1 MKKWIK
7 ILLVTLGIIAV
18 LVVTTILLLPPIA
31 KNYLEKHSKEL
42 VGRQITIEKLR
53 FNVLNGKLR
62 IDQIA
67 MLEPDDST
75 TFASLGNF
83 YTRIHLLPLLRQ
95 RIHID
100 AVLIDKPYLN
110 VYQDGTSF
118 NFDDLLTRFLTPAD
132 TVEKAPSNPWT
143 VDIDDIKI
151 HNGELTYKDMQRN
164 VTWGFNELDID
175 VPGLH
180 LSGHERTDMGI
191 VFNFSRGGSLRT
203 SLEYDQATADYDL
216 SLLLSNLSLAGTAA
230 YFNQVI
236 DIGSVEGLVTLDLHV
251 KGNANHLLD
260 LRTYGIAAASG
271 LKLRDSRDN
280 RIIDVDTL
288 NFDLRDGN
296 LGTMQYDIRRIYA
309 AGIRTQFE
317 IYRGGGNNL
326 LALIKAPEER
336 PTETEATIDGETTV
350 TIEREEPATTQLNF
364 TVGELL
370 LDKGEIAF
378 TDNTFEKPFRY
389 LISDIRLS
397 SRDIDFSK
405 QNELTLDA
413 KLQRTGSGHIRWKGS
428 LQNLDNHNLMVA
440 LSNINLKD
448 FTPYCEHFTAY
459 PLTGGNLTFRSQNI
473 IADRF
478 LNGTNH
484 LDIFQCEVD
493 KKRKDLEPEFKIPLK
508 LGLYI
513 LKDRKGHVKIDLDN
527 HNLMVALSNINLK
540 DFTPYCEHFTAYPL
554 TGGNLTFRSQNI
566 IADRFLNGT
575 NHLDIFQCEVDKK
588 RKDLEPEFK
597 IPLKLGLYI
606 LKDRK
611 GHVKIDLPVKGN
623 LDSPEFSYRK
633 IVMKALGNVL
643 LKVVTAPFSFLT
655 GGGDNLDR
663 IEVDPLQF
671 SLNTDQYATLDKV
684 ADILRDKPEMQIGL
698 AQRINRSKAVGRLAE
713 LNLKMACYNSTL
725 PAGERLSMIDFERI
739 QETKLK
745 SDEVMRFADSLLA
758 LRGIDGSKLSG
769 SRKALTLYGDQA
781 VGQLEKIL
789 VRRDSAIVE
798 YLTRSQGIPVTA
810 ISVRTIPAQELGDY
824 TGKDIYAIQLGM
836 EEESIDVTDGNT
848 AGDTETTDTSASATA
863 EVLATV
869 PEQAAV
875 QLTQTGTAKET
886 ATPEPSAPTATA
898 TQSTQAET
906 TITESEAGITTIKT
920 PTAHPEEL
928 QTNE

>member
-7 ILLVTLGIIAV
+7 ILLVTLGILAV
-18 LVVTTILLLPPIA
+18 LVVTTILRLPPIA

-513 LKDRKGHVKIDLDN
+513 LKDRKGHVKIDL
-527 HNLMVALSNINLK
+527 
-540 DFTPYCEHFTAYPL
+540 
-554 TGGNLTFRSQNI
+554 
-566 IADRFLNGT
+566 
-575 NHLDIFQCEVDKK
+575 
-588 RKDLEPEFK
+588 
-597 IPLKLGLYI
+597 
-606 LKDRK
+606 
-611 GHVKIDLPVKGN
+611 PVKGN

-739 QETKLK
+739 QATKLK

-769 SRKALTLYGDQA
+769 SRKALTLYRDQA

>member
-62 IDQIA
+62 IDRIA

-118 NFDDLLTRFLTPAD
+118 NFDDLLNRFLTPAD

-513 LKDRKGHVKIDLDN
+513 LKDRKGHVKIDL
-527 HNLMVALSNINLK
+527 
-540 DFTPYCEHFTAYPL
+540 
-554 TGGNLTFRSQNI
+554 
-566 IADRFLNGT
+566 
-575 NHLDIFQCEVDKK
+575 
-588 RKDLEPEFK
+588 
-597 IPLKLGLYI
+597 
-606 LKDRK
+606 
-611 GHVKIDLPVKGN
+611 PVKGN

-739 QETKLK
+739 QATKLK

-848 AGDTETTDTSASATA
+848 AGDTETTDTSASETA

>member
-513 LKDRKGHVKIDLDN
+513 LKDRKGHVKIDL
-527 HNLMVALSNINLK
+527 
-540 DFTPYCEHFTAYPL
+540 
-554 TGGNLTFRSQNI
+554 
-566 IADRFLNGT
+566 
-575 NHLDIFQCEVDKK
+575 
-588 RKDLEPEFK
+588 
-597 IPLKLGLYI
+597 
-606 LKDRK
+606 
-611 GHVKIDLPVKGN
+611 PVKGN

-698 AQRINRSKAVGRLAE
+698 AQRINRRKAVGRLAE

>member
-7 ILLVTLGIIAV
+7 ILLVTLGILAV
-18 LVVTTILLLPPIA
+18 LVVTTILRLPPIA

-100 AVLIDKPYLN
+100 AVLIDKPNLN

-513 LKDRKGHVKIDLDN
+513 LKDRKGHVKIDL
-527 HNLMVALSNINLK
+527 
-540 DFTPYCEHFTAYPL
+540 
-554 TGGNLTFRSQNI
+554 
-566 IADRFLNGT
+566 
-575 NHLDIFQCEVDKK
+575 
-588 RKDLEPEFK
+588 
-597 IPLKLGLYI
+597 
-606 LKDRK
+606 
-611 GHVKIDLPVKGN
+611 PVKGN

-739 QETKLK
+739 QATKLK

>member
-7 ILLVTLGIIAV
+7 ILLVTLGILAV
-18 LVVTTILLLPPIA
+18 LVVTTILRLPPIA

-513 LKDRKGHVKIDLDN
+513 LKDRKGHVKIDL
-527 HNLMVALSNINLK
+527 
-540 DFTPYCEHFTAYPL
+540 
-554 TGGNLTFRSQNI
+554 
-566 IADRFLNGT
+566 
-575 NHLDIFQCEVDKK
+575 
-588 RKDLEPEFK
+588 
-597 IPLKLGLYI
+597 
-606 LKDRK
+606 
-611 GHVKIDLPVKGN
+611 PVKGN

-698 AQRINRSKAVGRLAE
+698 AQRINR
-713 LNLKMACYNSTL
+713 
-725 PAGERLSMIDFERI
+725 
-739 QETKLK
+739 
-745 SDEVMRFADSLLA
+745 
-758 LRGIDGSKLSG
+758 SKLSG

>member
-62 IDQIA
+62 IDRIA

-118 NFDDLLTRFLTPAD
+118 NFDDLLNRFLTPAD

-191 VFNFSRGGSLRT
+191 VFNFSRGGSLRS
-203 SLEYDQATADYDL
+203 SLVYDQARADYVL

-326 LALIKAPEER
+326 LALIKTPEER

-389 LISDIRLS
+389 LISDIRLW

-428 LQNLDNHNLMVA
+428 LQN
-440 LSNINLKD
+440 
-448 FTPYCEHFTAY
+448 
-459 PLTGGNLTFRSQNI
+459 
-473 IADRF
+473 
-478 LNGTNH
+478 
-484 LDIFQCEVD
+484 
-493 KKRKDLEPEFKIPLK
+493 
-508 LGLYI
+508 
-513 LKDRKGHVKIDLDN
+513 LDN

-739 QETKLK
+739 QATKLK

>member
-513 LKDRKGHVKIDLDN
+513 LKDRKGHVKIDL
-527 HNLMVALSNINLK
+527 
-540 DFTPYCEHFTAYPL
+540 
-554 TGGNLTFRSQNI
+554 
-566 IADRFLNGT
+566 
-575 NHLDIFQCEVDKK
+575 
-588 RKDLEPEFK
+588 
-597 IPLKLGLYI
+597 
-606 LKDRK
+606 
-611 GHVKIDLPVKGN
+611 PVKGN

-824 TGKDIYAIQLGM
+824 TGKDIYATDKEKAFIEENFPACPNVSIDFGIMEKADNVYVSLGDFGWSDLGTWGSLYDLSERDPEGNVTLKCHSLIYNSKDNMVVLPKGKLAVIDGLEGFLIAESDNVLLICRKDEEHAIRKYVNDAQMQLGDDF
-836 EEESIDVTDGNT
+836 I
-848 AGDTETTDTSASATA
+848 
-863 EVLATV
+863 
-869 PEQAAV
+869 
-875 QLTQTGTAKET
+875 
-886 ATPEPSAPTATA
+886 
-898 TQSTQAET
+898 
-906 TITESEAGITTIKT
+906 
-920 PTAHPEEL
+920 
-928 QTNE
+928 

>member
-7 ILLVTLGIIAV
+7 ILLVTLGILAV
-18 LVVTTILLLPPIA
+18 LVVTTILRLPLIA

-513 LKDRKGHVKIDLDN
+513 LKDRKGHVKIDL
-527 HNLMVALSNINLK
+527 
-540 DFTPYCEHFTAYPL
+540 
-554 TGGNLTFRSQNI
+554 
-566 IADRFLNGT
+566 
-575 NHLDIFQCEVDKK
+575 
-588 RKDLEPEFK
+588 
-597 IPLKLGLYI
+597 
-606 LKDRK
+606 
-611 GHVKIDLPVKGN
+611 PVKGN

-848 AGDTETTDTSASATA
+848 ADDTETTDTSASATA

>member
-513 LKDRKGHVKIDLDN
+513 LKDRKGHVKIDL
-527 HNLMVALSNINLK
+527 
-540 DFTPYCEHFTAYPL
+540 
-554 TGGNLTFRSQNI
+554 
-566 IADRFLNGT
+566 
-575 NHLDIFQCEVDKK
+575 
-588 RKDLEPEFK
+588 
-597 IPLKLGLYI
+597 
-606 LKDRK
+606 
-611 GHVKIDLPVKGN
+611 PVKGN

-886 ATPEPSAPTATA
+886 ATPEPSAPMATA

>member
-62 IDQIA
+62 IDRIA

-118 NFDDLLTRFLTPAD
+118 NFDDLLNRFLTPAD

-513 LKDRKGHVKIDLDN
+513 LKDRKGHVKIDL
-527 HNLMVALSNINLK
+527 
-540 DFTPYCEHFTAYPL
+540 
-554 TGGNLTFRSQNI
+554 
-566 IADRFLNGT
+566 
-575 NHLDIFQCEVDKK
+575 
-588 RKDLEPEFK
+588 
-597 IPLKLGLYI
+597 
-606 LKDRK
+606 
-611 GHVKIDLPVKGN
+611 PVKGN

-684 ADILRDKPEMQIGL
+684 ADILRDKPDMQIGL
-698 AQRINRSKAVGRLAE
+698 TQRINRSKAIGRLAE

-739 QETKLK
+739 QATKLK

-769 SRKALTLYGDQA
+769 TRKALALYEDRA
-781 VGQLEKIL
+781 AGQLEKIL

-798 YLTRSQGIPVTA
+798 YLTQSQGIPATA
-810 ISVRTIPAQELGDY
+810 ISVKTIPAQELGGY

-836 EEESIDVTDGNT
+836 EGESIDVTDGNT
-848 AGDTETTDTSASATA
+848 AADAETTDTSASATA
-863 EVLATV
+863 EVLIPTAS
-869 PEQAAV
+869 EQAAV
-875 QLTQTGTAKET
+875 QPTQTGTAKE
-886 ATPEPSAPTATA
+886 ATNPEPSAPTATA
-898 TQSTQAET
+898 TQSTQAAT
-906 TITESEAGITTIKT
+906 TITEPEAGITTIKT

-928 QTNE
+928 PTNE

>member
-513 LKDRKGHVKIDLDN
+513 LKDRKGHVKIDL
-527 HNLMVALSNINLK
+527 
-540 DFTPYCEHFTAYPL
+540 
-554 TGGNLTFRSQNI
+554 
-566 IADRFLNGT
+566 
-575 NHLDIFQCEVDKK
+575 
-588 RKDLEPEFK
+588 
-597 IPLKLGLYI
+597 
-606 LKDRK
+606 
-611 GHVKIDLPVKGN
+611 PVKGN

-769 SRKALTLYGDQA
+769 TRKALALYEDRA
-781 VGQLEKIL
+781 AGQLEKIL

-798 YLTRSQGIPVTA
+798 YLTQSQGIPATA
-810 ISVRTIPAQELGDY
+810 ISVKTIPAQELGGY

-836 EEESIDVTDGNT
+836 EGESIDVTDGNT
-848 AGDTETTDTSASATA
+848 APDAETTDTSASATA
-863 EVLATV
+863 EVLTPTT

-875 QLTQTGTAKET
+875 QLTQTGTAKE
-886 ATPEPSAPTATA
+886 ATNPEPSAPTATA

>member
-513 LKDRKGHVKIDLDN
+513 LKDRKGHVKIDL
-527 HNLMVALSNINLK
+527 
-540 DFTPYCEHFTAYPL
+540 
-554 TGGNLTFRSQNI
+554 
-566 IADRFLNGT
+566 
-575 NHLDIFQCEVDKK
+575 
-588 RKDLEPEFK
+588 
-597 IPLKLGLYI
+597 
-606 LKDRK
+606 
-611 GHVKIDLPVKGN
+611 PVKGN

-671 SLNTDQYATLDKV
+671 SLNTDQPQQGRRTAGRTESQNGLLQLDPSGGRAAV
-684 ADILRDKPEMQIGL
+684 DDRLRANP
-698 AQRINRSKAVGRLAE
+698 
-713 LNLKMACYNSTL
+713 
-725 PAGERLSMIDFERI
+725 
-739 QETKLK
+739 
-745 SDEVMRFADSLLA
+745 
-758 LRGIDGSKLSG
+758 
-769 SRKALTLYGDQA
+769 GDQA
-781 VGQLEKIL
+781 QIGRSDAL
-789 VRRDSAIVE
+789 RRLAARPARHRRQQTLRQPESPHALRRPGRRTARKNSRPPRQRDRRIPDPIAGNTRHRDLGTDDSGTGTRRLHGKR
-798 YLTRSQGIPVTA
+798 YLCHPARYGGREHRRNGRQYGRRYGNNGYIGFRDGGSPRDCTGTGGGTTHANRNCEGNGDSRTFRS
-810 ISVRTIPAQELGDY
+810 
-824 TGKDIYAIQLGM
+824 
-836 EEESIDVTDGNT
+836 DGNSDAVHPGRDYDHRIRGRNYDDKNPDST
-848 AGDTETTDTSASATA
+848 SGRAANERITGNRPNKQTT
-863 EVLATV
+863 
-869 PEQAAV
+869 
-875 QLTQTGTAKET
+875 
-886 ATPEPSAPTATA
+886 
-898 TQSTQAET
+898 
-906 TITESEAGITTIKT
+906 
-920 PTAHPEEL
+920 
-928 QTNE
+928 

>member
-132 TVEKAPSNPWT
+132 TVEKAPSHPWT

-317 IYRGGGNNL
+317 IYRGGGNHL

-389 LISDIRLS
+389 LISAIRLS

-428 LQNLDNHNLMVA
+428 LQN
-440 LSNINLKD
+440 
-448 FTPYCEHFTAY
+448 
-459 PLTGGNLTFRSQNI
+459 
-473 IADRF
+473 
-478 LNGTNH
+478 
-484 LDIFQCEVD
+484 
-493 KKRKDLEPEFKIPLK
+493 
-508 LGLYI
+508 
-513 LKDRKGHVKIDLDN
+513 LDN

>member
-180 LSGHERTDMGI
+180 LSGHEQTDMGI

-428 LQNLDNHNLMVA
+428 LQN
-440 LSNINLKD
+440 
-448 FTPYCEHFTAY
+448 
-459 PLTGGNLTFRSQNI
+459 
-473 IADRF
+473 
-478 LNGTNH
+478 
-484 LDIFQCEVD
+484 
-493 KKRKDLEPEFKIPLK
+493 
-508 LGLYI
+508 
-513 LKDRKGHVKIDLDN
+513 LDN

>member
-62 IDQIA
+62 IDRIA

-118 NFDDLLTRFLTPAD
+118 NFDDLLNRFLTPAD

-336 PTETEATIDGETTV
+336 PTETEATIC
-350 TIEREEPATTQLNF
+350 
-364 TVGELL
+364 LL
-370 LDKGEIAF
+370 Y
-378 TDNTFEKPFRY
+378 T
-389 LISDIRLS
+389 
-397 SRDIDFSK
+397 
-405 QNELTLDA
+405 
-413 KLQRTGSGHIRWKGS
+413 
-428 LQNLDNHNLMVA
+428 
-440 LSNINLKD
+440 
-448 FTPYCEHFTAY
+448 
-459 PLTGGNLTFRSQNI
+459 
-473 IADRF
+473 
-478 LNGTNH
+478 
-484 LDIFQCEVD
+484 
-493 KKRKDLEPEFKIPLK
+493 
-508 LGLYI
+508 
-513 LKDRKGHVKIDLDN
+513 
-527 HNLMVALSNINLK
+527 
-540 DFTPYCEHFTAYPL
+540 
-554 TGGNLTFRSQNI
+554 
-566 IADRFLNGT
+566 
-575 NHLDIFQCEVDKK
+575 
-588 RKDLEPEFK
+588 
-597 IPLKLGLYI
+597 
-606 LKDRK
+606 
-611 GHVKIDLPVKGN
+611 
-623 LDSPEFSYRK
+623 SPS
-633 IVMKALGNVL
+633 
-643 LKVVTAPFSFLT
+643 P
-655 GGGDNLDR
+655 
-663 IEVDPLQF
+663 
-671 SLNTDQYATLDKV
+671 
-684 ADILRDKPEMQIGL
+684 
-698 AQRINRSKAVGRLAE
+698 
-713 LNLKMACYNSTL
+713 
-725 PAGERLSMIDFERI
+725 
-739 QETKLK
+739 
-745 SDEVMRFADSLLA
+745 
-758 LRGIDGSKLSG
+758 
-769 SRKALTLYGDQA
+769 
-781 VGQLEKIL
+781 
-789 VRRDSAIVE
+789 RDS
-798 YLTRSQGIPVTA
+798 
-810 ISVRTIPAQELGDY
+810 
-824 TGKDIYAIQLGM
+824 
-836 EEESIDVTDGNT
+836 
-848 AGDTETTDTSASATA
+848 
-863 EVLATV
+863 
-869 PEQAAV
+869 
-875 QLTQTGTAKET
+875 
-886 ATPEPSAPTATA
+886 
-898 TQSTQAET
+898 
-906 TITESEAGITTIKT
+906 
-920 PTAHPEEL
+920 
-928 QTNE
+928 

>member
-7 ILLVTLGIIAV
+7 ILLVTLGILAV
-18 LVVTTILLLPPIA
+18 LVVTTILRLPPIA

-75 TFASLGNF
+75 TFVSLGNF

-118 NFDDLLTRFLTPAD
+118 NFDDLLNRFLTPAD

-513 LKDRKGHVKIDLDN
+513 LKDRKGHVKIDL
-527 HNLMVALSNINLK
+527 
-540 DFTPYCEHFTAYPL
+540 
-554 TGGNLTFRSQNI
+554 
-566 IADRFLNGT
+566 
-575 NHLDIFQCEVDKK
+575 
-588 RKDLEPEFK
+588 
-597 IPLKLGLYI
+597 
-606 LKDRK
+606 
-611 GHVKIDLPVKGN
+611 PVKGN

-739 QETKLK
+739 QATKLK

>member
-448 FTPYCEHFTAY
+448 FTPTANISR
-459 PLTGGNLTFRSQNI
+459 PTRSRAATSRSAAKTSSLTVFSTARTTSTYFNARSIRNARTWSLNSRFRS
-473 IADRF
+473 
-478 LNGTNH
+478 
-484 LDIFQCEVD
+484 
-493 KKRKDLEPEFKIPLK
+493 
-508 LGLYI
+508 
-513 LKDRKGHVKIDLDN
+513 
-527 HNLMVALSNINLK
+527 SW
-540 DFTPYCEHFTAYPL
+540 DFTFSKTA
-554 TGGNLTFRSQNI
+554 
-566 IADRFLNGT
+566 
-575 NHLDIFQCEVDKK
+575 K
-588 RKDLEPEFK
+588 
-597 IPLKLGLYI
+597 
-606 LKDRK
+606 
-611 GHVKIDLPVKGN
+611 
-623 LDSPEFSYRK
+623 
-633 IVMKALGNVL
+633 
-643 LKVVTAPFSFLT
+643 
-655 GGGDNLDR
+655 
-663 IEVDPLQF
+663 
-671 SLNTDQYATLDKV
+671 
-684 ADILRDKPEMQIGL
+684 
-698 AQRINRSKAVGRLAE
+698 
-713 LNLKMACYNSTL
+713 
-725 PAGERLSMIDFERI
+725 
-739 QETKLK
+739 
-745 SDEVMRFADSLLA
+745 
-758 LRGIDGSKLSG
+758 
-769 SRKALTLYGDQA
+769 
-781 VGQLEKIL
+781 
-789 VRRDSAIVE
+789 
-798 YLTRSQGIPVTA
+798 
-810 ISVRTIPAQELGDY
+810 
-824 TGKDIYAIQLGM
+824 
-836 EEESIDVTDGNT
+836 
-848 AGDTETTDTSASATA
+848 DTSR
-863 EVLATV
+863 
-869 PEQAAV
+869 
-875 QLTQTGTAKET
+875 
-886 ATPEPSAPTATA
+886 
-898 TQSTQAET
+898 STCR
-906 TITESEAGITTIKT
+906 
-920 PTAHPEEL
+920 
-928 QTNE
+928 

>member
-62 IDQIA
+62 IDRIA

-118 NFDDLLTRFLTPAD
+118 NFDDLLNRFLTPAD

-448 FTPYCEHFTAY
+448 FTPYCEHFTAS
-459 PLTGGNLTFRSQNI
+459 PLTGGT
-473 IADRF
+473 
-478 LNGTNH
+478 
-484 LDIFQCEVD
+484 
-493 KKRKDLEPEFKIPLK
+493 
-508 LGLYI
+508 
-513 LKDRKGHVKIDLDN
+513 
-527 HNLMVALSNINLK
+527 
-540 DFTPYCEHFTAYPL
+540 
-554 TGGNLTFRSQNI
+554 LTFRSQNI

-698 AQRINRSKAVGRLAE
+698 AQRINRSKAIGRLAE

-725 PAGERLSMIDFERI
+725 PAGERLSKIDFERI
-739 QETKLK
+739 QATKLK

-869 PEQAAV
+869 PEQAAGH
-875 QLTQTGTAKET
+875 LTETGTAKET

>member
-62 IDQIA
+62 IDRIA

-118 NFDDLLTRFLTPAD
+118 NFDDLLNRFLTPAD

-164 VTWGFNELDID
+164 VTWDFNELDID

-317 IYRGGGNNL
+317 IYRDGGNNL

-473 IADRF
+473 IA
-478 LNGTNH
+478 N
-484 LDIFQCEVD
+484 
-493 KKRKDLEPEFKIPLK
+493 
-508 LGLYI
+508 
-513 LKDRKGHVKIDLDN
+513 
-527 HNLMVALSNINLK
+527 
-540 DFTPYCEHFTAYPL
+540 
-554 TGGNLTFRSQNI
+554 
-566 IADRFLNGT
+566 RFLNGT

-655 GGGDNLDR
+655 GGGDNLDH
-663 IEVDPLQF
+663 IAVDPLQF

-684 ADILRDKPEMQIGL
+684 ADILRDKPDMQIGL
-698 AQRINRSKAVGRLAE
+698 TQRINRSKAIGRLAE

-725 PAGERLSMIDFERI
+725 PAGERLTMIDFERI
-739 QETKLK
+739 QATKLK

-769 SRKALTLYGDQA
+769 TRKALALYEDRA
-781 VGQLEKIL
+781 AGQLEKIL
-789 VRRDSAIVE
+789 IRRDSAIVE
-798 YLTRSQGIPVTA
+798 YLTQSQGIPATA
-810 ISVRTIPAQELGDY
+810 ISVKTIPAQELGGY

-836 EEESIDVTDGNT
+836 EGESIDVTDGNT
-848 AGDTETTDTSASATA
+848 AADAETTDTSASATA
-863 EVLATV
+863 EVLVPTA

-875 QLTQTGTAKET
+875 QLTQTGTAKE
-886 ATPEPSAPTATA
+886 ATNPEPSAPTATA
-898 TQSTQAET
+898 TQSTQAAT
-906 TITESEAGITTIKT
+906 TITEPEAGIATIKT

-928 QTNE
+928 PTNE

>member
-42 VGRQITIEKLR
+42 VGRQIT
-53 FNVLNGKLR
+53 NGKLR
-62 IDQIA
+62 IDRIA

-118 NFDDLLTRFLTPAD
+118 NFDDLLNRFLTPAD

-143 VDIDDIKI
+143 V
-151 HNGELTYKDMQRN
+151 
-164 VTWGFNELDID
+164 DID

-271 LKLRDSRDN
+271 LKLRDSPDN

-350 TIEREEPATTQLNF
+350 TIQREEPATTQLNF

-448 FTPYCEHFTAY
+448 FTPYCEHYTAY
-459 PLTGGNLTFRSQNI
+459 PLT
-473 IADRF
+473 
-478 LNGTNH
+478 
-484 LDIFQCEVD
+484 
-493 KKRKDLEPEFKIPLK
+493 K
-508 LGLYI
+508 
-513 LKDRKGHVKIDLDN
+513 
-527 HNLMVALSNINLK
+527 
-540 DFTPYCEHFTAYPL
+540 
-554 TGGNLTFRSQNI
+554 GNLTFRSQNI

-739 QETKLK
+739 QATKLK

-875 QLTQTGTAKET
+875 LTQTGTAKET

>member
-513 LKDRKGHVKIDLDN
+513 LKDRKGHVKIDL
-527 HNLMVALSNINLK
+527 
-540 DFTPYCEHFTAYPL
+540 
-554 TGGNLTFRSQNI
+554 
-566 IADRFLNGT
+566 
-575 NHLDIFQCEVDKK
+575 
-588 RKDLEPEFK
+588 
-597 IPLKLGLYI
+597 
-606 LKDRK
+606 
-611 GHVKIDLPVKGN
+611 PVKGN

-869 PEQAAV
+869 PEQAVV

>member
-7 ILLVTLGIIAV
+7 ILLVTLGILAV
-18 LVVTTILLLPPIA
+18 LVVTTILRLPPIA

-336 PTETEATIDGETTV
+336 QTEATIDGETTV

-428 LQNLDNHNLMVA
+428 LQN
-440 LSNINLKD
+440 
-448 FTPYCEHFTAY
+448 
-459 PLTGGNLTFRSQNI
+459 
-473 IADRF
+473 
-478 LNGTNH
+478 
-484 LDIFQCEVD
+484 
-493 KKRKDLEPEFKIPLK
+493 
-508 LGLYI
+508 
-513 LKDRKGHVKIDLDN
+513 LDN

>member
-62 IDQIA
+62 IDRIA

-75 TFASLGNF
+75 TFVSLGNF
-83 YTRIHLLPLLRQ
+83 YTRIHLLPLLRN
-95 RIHID
+95 RVHID

-110 VYQDGTSF
+110 VHQDGTSF

-317 IYRGGGNNL
+317 IYRDGGNNL

-473 IADRF
+473 IANRF

-493 KKRKDLEPEFKIPLK
+493 KKRKD
-508 LGLYI
+508 
-513 LKDRKGHVKIDLDN
+513 
-527 HNLMVALSNINLK
+527 
-540 DFTPYCEHFTAYPL
+540 
-554 TGGNLTFRSQNI
+554 Q
-566 IADRFLNGT
+566 
-575 NHLDIFQCEVDKK
+575 
-588 RKDLEPEFK
+588 EPEFK

-739 QETKLK
+739 QATKLK

>member
-288 NFDLRDGN
+288 NFEPCRDGQS
-296 LGTMQYDIRRIYA
+296 GRRCSTIFAESMPPASAPSSKSTGA
-309 AGIRTQFE
+309 A
-317 IYRGGGNNL
+317 
-326 LALIKAPEER
+326 
-336 PTETEATIDGETTV
+336 
-350 TIEREEPATTQLNF
+350 ATTC
-364 TVGELL
+364 
-370 LDKGEIAF
+370 
-378 TDNTFEKPFRY
+378 
-389 LISDIRLS
+389 
-397 SRDIDFSK
+397 
-405 QNELTLDA
+405 
-413 KLQRTGSGHIRWKGS
+413 S
-428 LQNLDNHNLMVA
+428 L
-440 LSNINLKD
+440 
-448 FTPYCEHFTAY
+448 
-459 PLTGGNLTFRSQNI
+459 
-473 IADRF
+473 
-478 LNGTNH
+478 
-484 LDIFQCEVD
+484 
-493 KKRKDLEPEFKIPLK
+493 
-508 LGLYI
+508 
-513 LKDRKGHVKIDLDN
+513 
-527 HNLMVALSNINLK
+527 
-540 DFTPYCEHFTAYPL
+540 
-554 TGGNLTFRSQNI
+554 
-566 IADRFLNGT
+566 
-575 NHLDIFQCEVDKK
+575 
-588 RKDLEPEFK
+588 
-597 IPLKLGLYI
+597 
-606 LKDRK
+606 
-611 GHVKIDLPVKGN
+611 
-623 LDSPEFSYRK
+623 
-633 IVMKALGNVL
+633 
-643 LKVVTAPFSFLT
+643 
-655 GGGDNLDR
+655 
-663 IEVDPLQF
+663 
-671 SLNTDQYATLDKV
+671 
-684 ADILRDKPEMQIGL
+684 
-698 AQRINRSKAVGRLAE
+698 
-713 LNLKMACYNSTL
+713 
-725 PAGERLSMIDFERI
+725 
-739 QETKLK
+739 
-745 SDEVMRFADSLLA
+745 
-758 LRGIDGSKLSG
+758 
-769 SRKALTLYGDQA
+769 
-781 VGQLEKIL
+781 
-789 VRRDSAIVE
+789 
-798 YLTRSQGIPVTA
+798 
-810 ISVRTIPAQELGDY
+810 
-824 TGKDIYAIQLGM
+824 
-836 EEESIDVTDGNT
+836 
-848 AGDTETTDTSASATA
+848 
-863 EVLATV
+863 
-869 PEQAAV
+869 
-875 QLTQTGTAKET
+875 
-886 ATPEPSAPTATA
+886 
-898 TQSTQAET
+898 
-906 TITESEAGITTIKT
+906 
-920 PTAHPEEL
+920 
-928 QTNE
+928 

>member
-7 ILLVTLGIIAV
+7 ILLVTLGILAV
-18 LVVTTILLLPPIA
+18 LVVTTILRLPPIA

-513 LKDRKGHVKIDLDN
+513 LKDRKGHVKIDL
-527 HNLMVALSNINLK
+527 
-540 DFTPYCEHFTAYPL
+540 
-554 TGGNLTFRSQNI
+554 
-566 IADRFLNGT
+566 
-575 NHLDIFQCEVDKK
+575 
-588 RKDLEPEFK
+588 
-597 IPLKLGLYI
+597 
-606 LKDRK
+606 
-611 GHVKIDLPVKGN
+611 PVKGN

-824 TGKDIYAIQLGM
+824 TGKDIYATDKEKAFIEENFPACPNVSIDFGIMEKADNVYVSLGDFGWSDLGTWGSLYDLSERDPEGNVTLKCHSLIYNSKDNMVVLPKGKLAVIDGLEGFLIAESDNVLLICRKDEEHAIRKYVNDAQMQLGDDF
-836 EEESIDVTDGNT
+836 I
-848 AGDTETTDTSASATA
+848 
-863 EVLATV
+863 
-869 PEQAAV
+869 
-875 QLTQTGTAKET
+875 
-886 ATPEPSAPTATA
+886 
-898 TQSTQAET
+898 
-906 TITESEAGITTIKT
+906 
-920 PTAHPEEL
+920 
-928 QTNE
+928 

>member
-7 ILLVTLGIIAV
+7 ILLVTLGILAV
-18 LVVTTILLLPPIA
+18 LVVTTILRLPPIA

-83 YTRIHLLPLLRQ
+83 YTRIHLLPLLRN
-95 RIHID
+95 RVHID
-100 AVLIDKPYLN
+100 AVLIDRPYLK

-118 NFDDLLTRFLTPAD
+118 NFDDLLTRFLPPAD
-132 TVEKAPSNPWT
+132 TVEKAPSKPWT

-271 LKLRDSRDN
+271 LKLRDSRNN

-378 TDNTFEKPFRY
+378 TDNTFEKRSTPNCNA
-389 LISDIRLS
+389 
-397 SRDIDFSK
+397 RD
-405 QNELTLDA
+405 
-413 KLQRTGSGHIRWKGS
+413 R
-428 LQNLDNHNLMVA
+428 
-440 LSNINLKD
+440 
-448 FTPYCEHFTAY
+448 
-459 PLTGGNLTFRSQNI
+459 
-473 IADRF
+473 
-478 LNGTNH
+478 
-484 LDIFQCEVD
+484 
-493 KKRKDLEPEFKIPLK
+493 
-508 LGLYI
+508 
-513 LKDRKGHVKIDLDN
+513 
-527 HNLMVALSNINLK
+527 
-540 DFTPYCEHFTAYPL
+540 
-554 TGGNLTFRSQNI
+554 
-566 IADRFLNGT
+566 
-575 NHLDIFQCEVDKK
+575 
-588 RKDLEPEFK
+588 
-597 IPLKLGLYI
+597 
-606 LKDRK
+606 
-611 GHVKIDLPVKGN
+611 
-623 LDSPEFSYRK
+623 
-633 IVMKALGNVL
+633 
-643 LKVVTAPFSFLT
+643 
-655 GGGDNLDR
+655 
-663 IEVDPLQF
+663 
-671 SLNTDQYATLDKV
+671 
-684 ADILRDKPEMQIGL
+684 
-698 AQRINRSKAVGRLAE
+698 
-713 LNLKMACYNSTL
+713 
-725 PAGERLSMIDFERI
+725 
-739 QETKLK
+739 
-745 SDEVMRFADSLLA
+745 
-758 LRGIDGSKLSG
+758 
-769 SRKALTLYGDQA
+769 
-781 VGQLEKIL
+781 
-789 VRRDSAIVE
+789 
-798 YLTRSQGIPVTA
+798 A
-810 ISVRTIPAQELGDY
+810 ISVGKARSRTSTTTTSWSLCRTSTSRISPP
-824 TGKDIYAIQLGM
+824 
-836 EEESIDVTDGNT
+836 T
-848 AGDTETTDTSASATA
+848 ANISRPTPLRAATSRSAARTSSPTVFSTARTTSTYSNARSTRNARTWSLNSRFRSSWDFTFSKTAKDTSR
-863 EVLATV
+863 
-869 PEQAAV
+869 
-875 QLTQTGTAKET
+875 
-886 ATPEPSAPTATA
+886 
-898 TQSTQAET
+898 STC
-906 TITESEAGITTIKT
+906 
-920 PTAHPEEL
+920 P
-928 QTNE
+928 

>member
-397 SRDIDFSK
+397 SS
-405 QNELTLDA
+405 ESA
-413 KLQRTGSGHIRWKGS
+413 KRITSSDLS
-428 LQNLDNHNLMVA
+428 LV
-440 LSNINLKD
+440 SWI
-448 FTPYCEHFTAY
+448 
-459 PLTGGNLTFRSQNI
+459 
-473 IADRF
+473 
-478 LNGTNH
+478 
-484 LDIFQCEVD
+484 
-493 KKRKDLEPEFKIPLK
+493 
-508 LGLYI
+508 
-513 LKDRKGHVKIDLDN
+513 
-527 HNLMVALSNINLK
+527 
-540 DFTPYCEHFTAYPL
+540 
-554 TGGNLTFRSQNI
+554 
-566 IADRFLNGT
+566 
-575 NHLDIFQCEVDKK
+575 
-588 RKDLEPEFK
+588 
-597 IPLKLGLYI
+597 
-606 LKDRK
+606 
-611 GHVKIDLPVKGN
+611 
-623 LDSPEFSYRK
+623 
-633 IVMKALGNVL
+633 
-643 LKVVTAPFSFLT
+643 
-655 GGGDNLDR
+655 
-663 IEVDPLQF
+663 
-671 SLNTDQYATLDKV
+671 
-684 ADILRDKPEMQIGL
+684 
-698 AQRINRSKAVGRLAE
+698 RSKSIIDSR
-713 LNLKMACYNSTL
+713 S
-725 PAGERLSMIDFERI
+725 PAGR
-739 QETKLK
+739 
-745 SDEVMRFADSLLA
+745 
-758 LRGIDGSKLSG
+758 
-769 SRKALTLYGDQA
+769 
-781 VGQLEKIL
+781 
-789 VRRDSAIVE
+789 VE
-798 YLTRSQGIPVTA
+798 L
-810 ISVRTIPAQELGDY
+810 
-824 TGKDIYAIQLGM
+824 
-836 EEESIDVTDGNT
+836 
-848 AGDTETTDTSASATA
+848 
-863 EVLATV
+863 
-869 PEQAAV
+869 
-875 QLTQTGTAKET
+875 
-886 ATPEPSAPTATA
+886 
-898 TQSTQAET
+898 
-906 TITESEAGITTIKT
+906 
-920 PTAHPEEL
+920 
-928 QTNE
+928 

>member
-62 IDQIA
+62 IDRIA

-118 NFDDLLTRFLTPAD
+118 NFDDLLNRFLTPAD

-317 IYRGGGNNL
+317 IYRNGGNNL

-378 TDNTFEKPFRY
+378 TDNTFEQPFRY

-428 LQNLDNHNLMVA
+428 LQN
-440 LSNINLKD
+440 
-448 FTPYCEHFTAY
+448 
-459 PLTGGNLTFRSQNI
+459 
-473 IADRF
+473 
-478 LNGTNH
+478 
-484 LDIFQCEVD
+484 
-493 KKRKDLEPEFKIPLK
+493 
-508 LGLYI
+508 
-513 LKDRKGHVKIDLDN
+513 LDN

-781 VGQLEKIL
+781 AGQLEKIL

-836 EEESIDVTDGNT
+836 EGESIDVTDGNT
-848 AGDTETTDTSASATA
+848 AGDAETTDTSASATA

-869 PEQAAV
+869 PEQAAA

>member
-513 LKDRKGHVKIDLDN
+513 LKDRKGHVKIDL
-527 HNLMVALSNINLK
+527 
-540 DFTPYCEHFTAYPL
+540 
-554 TGGNLTFRSQNI
+554 
-566 IADRFLNGT
+566 
-575 NHLDIFQCEVDKK
+575 
-588 RKDLEPEFK
+588 
-597 IPLKLGLYI
+597 
-606 LKDRK
+606 
-611 GHVKIDLPVKGN
+611 PVKGN

-848 AGDTETTDTSASATA
+848 AGDAETTDTSASATA

-869 PEQAAV
+869 PEQAAA
-875 QLTQTGTAKET
+875 QHAQIGTAKET

>member
-513 LKDRKGHVKIDLDN
+513 LKDRKGHVKIDL
-527 HNLMVALSNINLK
+527 
-540 DFTPYCEHFTAYPL
+540 
-554 TGGNLTFRSQNI
+554 
-566 IADRFLNGT
+566 
-575 NHLDIFQCEVDKK
+575 
-588 RKDLEPEFK
+588 
-597 IPLKLGLYI
+597 
-606 LKDRK
+606 
-611 GHVKIDLPVKGN
+611 PVKGN

-698 AQRINRSKAVGRLAE
+698 AQRIARKNSRPPRQRDRRIPDPIAGNTRHRDLGTDDSGTGTRRLHGKRYLCHPARYGGREHRRNGRQYGRRYGNNGYIGFRDGGSPRDCTGTGGGTTHANRNCEGNGDSRTFRSDGNSDAVHPGRDYDHRIRGR
-713 LNLKMACYNSTL
+713 NYDDKNPDSTSGR
-725 PAGERLSMIDFERI
+725 AANERI
-739 QETKLK
+739 
-745 SDEVMRFADSLLA
+745 
-758 LRGIDGSKLSG
+758 
-769 SRKALTLYGDQA
+769 
-781 VGQLEKIL
+781 
-789 VRRDSAIVE
+789 
-798 YLTRSQGIPVTA
+798 
-810 ISVRTIPAQELGDY
+810 
-824 TGKDIYAIQLGM
+824 TGNRPNKQ
-836 EEESIDVTDGNT
+836 
-848 AGDTETTDTSASATA
+848 TT
-863 EVLATV
+863 
-869 PEQAAV
+869 
-875 QLTQTGTAKET
+875 
-886 ATPEPSAPTATA
+886 
-898 TQSTQAET
+898 
-906 TITESEAGITTIKT
+906 
-920 PTAHPEEL
+920 
-928 QTNE
+928 

>member
-7 ILLVTLGIIAV
+7 ILLVTLGILAV
-18 LVVTTILLLPPIA
+18 LVVTTILRLPPIA

-83 YTRIHLLPLLRQ
+83 YTRIHLLPLLRN
-95 RIHID
+95 RVHID
-100 AVLIDKPYLN
+100 AVLIDRPYLK

-118 NFDDLLTRFLTPAD
+118 NFDDLLTRFLPPAD
-132 TVEKAPSNPWT
+132 TVEKAPSKPWT

-473 IADRF
+473 IA
-478 LNGTNH
+478 N
-484 LDIFQCEVD
+484 
-493 KKRKDLEPEFKIPLK
+493 
-508 LGLYI
+508 
-513 LKDRKGHVKIDLDN
+513 
-527 HNLMVALSNINLK
+527 
-540 DFTPYCEHFTAYPL
+540 
-554 TGGNLTFRSQNI
+554 
-566 IADRFLNGT
+566 RFLNGT

-684 ADILRDKPEMQIGL
+684 ADILRDKPDMQIGL
-698 AQRINRSKAVGRLAE
+698 TQRINRSKAIGRLAE

-725 PAGERLSMIDFERI
+725 PAGERPSMIDFERI
-739 QETKLK
+739 QATKLK

-824 TGKDIYAIQLGM
+824 SGKDIYAIQLGM

-863 EVLATV
+863 KVLATV

-886 ATPEPSAPTATA
+886 APPDPSAPTATA

>member
-473 IADRF
+473 IA
-478 LNGTNH
+478 N
-484 LDIFQCEVD
+484 
-493 KKRKDLEPEFKIPLK
+493 
-508 LGLYI
+508 
-513 LKDRKGHVKIDLDN
+513 
-527 HNLMVALSNINLK
+527 
-540 DFTPYCEHFTAYPL
+540 
-554 TGGNLTFRSQNI
+554 
-566 IADRFLNGT
+566 RFLNGT

-739 QETKLK
+739 QATKLK

-824 TGKDIYAIQLGM
+824 TGKDIYATDKEKAFIEENFPACPNVSIDFGIMEKADNVYVSLGDFGWSDLGTWGSLYDLSERDPEGNVTLKCHSLIYNSKNNMVVLPKGKLAVIDGLEGFLIAESDNVLLICRKDEEHAIRKYVNDAQMQLGDDF
-836 EEESIDVTDGNT
+836 I
-848 AGDTETTDTSASATA
+848 
-863 EVLATV
+863 
-869 PEQAAV
+869 
-875 QLTQTGTAKET
+875 
-886 ATPEPSAPTATA
+886 
-898 TQSTQAET
+898 
-906 TITESEAGITTIKT
+906 
-920 PTAHPEEL
+920 
-928 QTNE
+928 